1 MIKMIVV
8 DLDGTILNKDRKM
21 SESTKKYLKKLKN
34 NGYIITIATGRTLS
48 SAIRITDGA
57 EFADYIITDNG
68 TCTYKASS
76 QQLIFGNFIEKNV
89 ASLFF
94 DYYNDDCRYID
105 FCDSDKIYKYSDE
118 PCYDRNFIFTKDKK
132 YIMNNCGD
140 ISRITMVMRS
150 NDLVLKL
157 YNNLINRFK
166 QLEIVVMKD
175 SLSDEKWIDVMPNN
189 SSKYNMISKLTN
201 YLGIKLDEVMAFGDG
216 INDVE
221 LIKNCGYGVALLN
234 ALEEVKEVADDVTQL
249 DHNNDG
255 VINYLME
262 YLCNKEVQ

>member
-1 MIKMIVV
+1 MIKMIAV
-8 DLDGTILNKDRKM
+8 DLDGTLLNNNKVV
-21 SESTKKYLKKLKN
+21 SNLTKKYLKKLKN
-34 NGYIITIATGRTLS
+34 DGYIITIATGRILS
-48 SAIRITDGA
+48 SAIRVTDGA

-105 FCDSDKIYKYSDE
+105 FCDSDNTYKYSDE

-132 YIMNNCGD
+132 YIMNNCSD
-140 ISRITMVMRS
+140 ISRITIVMKS

-166 QLEIVVMKD
+166 QLEIVVMKN
-175 SLSDEKWIDVMPNN
+175 SLSGEKWIDVMPNN
-189 SSKYNMISKLTN
+189 SSKYNMISKLTD

-234 ALEEVKEVADDVTQL
+234 ALEEVKTVAKDVTIY
-249 DHNNDG
+249 DNNHDG
-255 VINYLME
+255 VALYLE
-262 YLCNKEVQ
+262 KYFSI